1 MSNLLDR
8 FFIFVYIY
16 IHICNMHISNNS
28 ADVLIWAK
36 KYKSFTSYFEY
47 TSKTMNVV
55 EVDVDFVGSISLYE
69 FVKWGLLCD
78 L

>member
-1 MSNLLDR
+1 MFLYEL
-8 FFIFVYIY
+8 
-16 IHICNMHISNNS
+16 
-28 ADVLIWAK
+28 
-36 KYKSFTSYFEY
+36 KSTSLSQVYFEY
-47 TSKTMNVV
+47 TCKTMNVV

>member
-1 MSNLLDR
+1 MFLYEL
-8 FFIFVYIY
+8 
-16 IHICNMHISNNS
+16 
-28 ADVLIWAK
+28 
-36 KYKSFTSYFEY
+36 KSTSLSQVYFEC
-47 TSKTMNVV
+47 TCKTMNVV